1 MRRLVSASI
10 IFLFQDKVIDG
21 LAIVGA
27 GIMILEIDAFVFQKF
42 IVCAVRQF
50 VEQGTSNQHFV
61 SGLKE
66 RGSWF

>member
-1 MRRLVSASI
+1 MRRLVSVSI

-42 IVCAVRQF
+42 IVCAVRQL
-50 VEQGTSNQHFV
+50 VEQGTSNQHLI
-61 SGLKE
+61 SGLKK
-66 RGSWF
+66 RGG